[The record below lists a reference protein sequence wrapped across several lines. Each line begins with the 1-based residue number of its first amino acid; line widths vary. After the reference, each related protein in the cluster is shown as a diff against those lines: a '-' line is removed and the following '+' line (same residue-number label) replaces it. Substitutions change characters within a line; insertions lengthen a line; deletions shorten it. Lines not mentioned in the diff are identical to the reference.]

1 MRLRLNVKVVL
12 DDQLYLMSR
21 EWRIQRFQQS
31 LEQAGSFLVGEGEGN
46 MWVSKVKLVCMN
58 CSLKLVKPFFY
69 QENDKSKE
77 CI

>member
-1 MRLRLNVKVVL
+1 MRLNVKVVS
-12 DDQLYLMSR
+12 DDQTYLMSW
-21 EWRIQRFQQS
+21 EWRIQRVQKN
-31 LEQAGSFLVGEGEGN
+31 LEQAGSFLVGEREGN